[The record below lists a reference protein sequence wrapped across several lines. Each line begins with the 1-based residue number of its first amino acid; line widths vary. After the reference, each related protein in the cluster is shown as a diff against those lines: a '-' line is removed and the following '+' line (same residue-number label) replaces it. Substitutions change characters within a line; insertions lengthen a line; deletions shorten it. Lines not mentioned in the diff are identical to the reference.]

1 MVNFFVYFYLKQ
13 KCITREL
20 NIPKMQIFQGFL
32 SSREQEVTNNKQKV
46 KSNEEK
52 VTSNEEKVTGN
63 EEKVTSQK

>member
-52 VTSNEEKVTGN
+52 VTSN
-63 EEKVTSQK
+63 